1 MVPRNSTNL
10 FGVGGAVAKSNIA
23 SFQFTFT
30 ALLPLER
37 LIGSSV
43 LGTLRFLKHAV
54 GKVNMILVPSSQR
67 CLPR

>member
-23 SFQFTFT
+23 LFQFTFT

-43 LGTLRFLKHAV
+43 LGTLRFLKH
-54 GKVNMILVPSSQR
+54 ML
-67 CLPR
+67 